1 MGGMIVNERYS
12 RQTLFSPVGEEGQVK
27 IHQKHVLLLGAG
39 ALGSANAEALT
50 RAGVGKLTI
59 VDRDYVESSNLQ
71 RQQLY
76 TERDVEEKLPKA
88 EAAKRHLNAINHEV
102 EVAAVIMDATAQ
114 TLEPLLGNVDLIM
127 DATDNFETRM
137 VINDLAQKLEI
148 PWIYGAC
155 VGSVGMTMTIL
166 PGQTPCLHCLLKT
179 IPIQGMTCDTGG
191 IISPAV
197 TMVVAHQTAEAL
209 KILVEDWEA
218 VRATLVTFDLW
229 RNQYQSVK
237 LTKAKKK
244 DCLSCGEQRTYP
256 FLTAENTTKTAVL
269 CGRDTVQVRPPKPMK
284 LQLEKLATDLDGS
297 GYVIKFNPFLL
308 SLEKNGERMVVF
320 QDGRALIHGTKDM
333 IHAKSMYQRILG

>member
-1 MGGMIVNERYS
+1 MDERYS
-12 RQTLFSPVGEEGQVK
+12 RQTLFSPIGDGGQAH
-27 IHQKHVLLLGAG
+27 IRHKHVLLLGAG

-50 RAGVGKLTI
+50 RAGVGKVTI

-76 TERDVEEKLPKA
+76 TEQDVEDKLPKA
-88 EAAKRHLNAINHEV
+88 EAAKQHLYAINHEV
-102 EVAAVIMDATAQ
+102 DIEAIIMDASAQ
-114 TLEPLLGNVDLIM
+114 TLEPLLDGVDLII

-137 VINDLAQKLEI
+137 IINDLSQKLQI

-166 PGQTPCLHCLLKT
+166 PGKTPCMNCLMKT
-179 IPIQGMTCDTGG
+179 IPVQGMTCDTGG

-209 KILVEDWEA
+209 KILVEDWES
-218 VRATLVTFDLW
+218 VRTTLVTFDMW
-229 RNQYQSVK
+229 RNQYQTIK

-256 FLTAENTTKTAVL
+256 FLNPDNMTKTAVL
-269 CGRDTVQVRPPKPMK
+269 CGRDTVQVRPSRPLK
-284 LQLEKLATDLDGS
+284 LQLEKLAKDLKGS
-297 GYVIKFNPFLL
+297 DYLVKVNPFLL
-308 SLEKNGERMVVF
+308 SCEKDGERMVVF
-320 QDGRALIHGTKDM
+320 QDGRALIHGTKD
-333 IHAKSMYQRILG
+333 IVHAKVVYQRILG

>member
-1 MGGMIVNERYS
+1 MNERYS
-12 RQTLFSPVGEEGQVK
+12 RQTLFSPIGEVGQVK
-27 IHQKHVLLLGAG
+27 IQQKHVLLLGAG

-59 VDRDYVESSNLQ
+59 VDRDYVETSNLQ

-88 EAAKRHLNAINHEV
+88 EAAKRHLHAINHEV
-102 EVAAVIMDATAQ
+102 EVKAVIMDATAQ
-114 TLEPLLGNVDLIM
+114 TLEPLLGHVDLIM

-137 VINDLAQKLEI
+137 IINDLSQKLQI

-209 KILVEDWEA
+209 KILVEDWVS
-218 VRATLVTFDLW
+218 VRPALVTFDLW
-229 RNQYQSVK
+229 RNQYQTVK

-244 DCLSCGEQRTYP
+244 DCLSCGDRRTYP
-256 FLTAENTTKTAVL
+256 FLTLENATKTAVL
-269 CGRDTVQVRPPKPMK
+269 CGRDTVQVRPPKPLK
-284 LQLEKLATDLDGS
+284 LQLERLAKDLNGS
-297 GYVIKFNPFLL
+297 GYLVKVNPFLL
-308 SLEKNGERMVVF
+308 SCEKNGERMVVF
-320 QDGRALIHGTKDM
+320 RDGRALIHGTKDM
-333 IHAKSMYQRILG
+333 VHAKAMYQSILG

>member
-1 MGGMIVNERYS
+1 MNERYS
-12 RQTLFSPVGEEGQVK
+12 RQTLFSPIGEGGQAH
-27 IHQKHVLLLGAG
+27 IRQKHVLLLGAG

-76 TERDVEEKLPKA
+76 TEQDVEDKLPKA
-88 EAAKRHLNAINHEV
+88 EAAKRHLHAINHEV
-102 EVAAVIMDATAQ
+102 DVAAVIMDATAR
-114 TLEPLLGNVDLIM
+114 TLEPLLGHVDLII

-137 VINDLAQKLEI
+137 IINDLSQKLQI

-166 PGQTPCLHCLLKT
+166 PDKTPCMNCLMKT
-179 IPIQGMTCDTGG
+179 IPVQGMTCDTGG

-218 VRATLVTFDLW
+218 VRPTLVTFDLW
-229 RNQYQSVK
+229 RNQYQTIK
-237 LTKAKKK
+237 LTKAKRT

-256 FLTAENTTKTAVL
+256 FLNADNMTKTAVL
-269 CGRDTVQVRPPKPMK
+269 CGRDTVQVRPSKPLK
-284 LQLEKLATDLDGS
+284 LQLEKLAKDLKGS
-297 GYVIKFNPFLL
+297 DYLVKVNPFLL
-308 SLEKNGERMVVF
+308 SCEKDGERMVIF

-333 IHAKSMYQRILG
+333 VHAKALYQRILG

>member
-1 MGGMIVNERYS
+1 MNERYS
-12 RQTLFSPVGEEGQVK
+12 RQTLFSPIGDGGQAH
-27 IHQKHVLLLGAG
+27 IRQKHVLLLGAG

-76 TERDVEEKLPKA
+76 TEQDVEDKLPKA
-88 EAAKRHLNAINHEV
+88 EAAKRHLHAINHEV
-102 EVAAVIMDATAQ
+102 DVAAVIMDATAH
-114 TLEPLLGNVDLIM
+114 TLEPLLDHVDLII

-137 VINDLAQKLEI
+137 IINDLSQKLQI

-166 PGQTPCLHCLLKT
+166 PGKTPCMNCLMKT
-179 IPIQGMTCDTGG
+179 IPVQGMTCDTGG

-218 VRATLVTFDLW
+218 VRPTLVTFDLW
-229 RNQYQSVK
+229 RNQYQTIK
-237 LTKAKKK
+237 LTKAKKT

-256 FLTAENTTKTAVL
+256 FLNADNMTKTAVL
-269 CGRDTVQVRPPKPMK
+269 CGRDTVQVRPSNPLK
-284 LQLEKLATDLDGS
+284 LQLEKLAKDLKGS
-297 GYVIKFNPFLL
+297 DYLVKVNPFLL
-308 SLEKNGERMVVF
+308 SCEKDGERMVIF

-333 IHAKSMYQRILG
+333 VRAKALYQRILG

>member
-1 MGGMIVNERYS
+1 MNERYS
-12 RQTLFSPVGEEGQVK
+12 RQTLFSPIGEGGQAH
-27 IHQKHVLLLGAG
+27 IRQKHVLLLGAG

-76 TERDVEEKLPKA
+76 TEQDVEDKLPKA
-88 EAAKRHLNAINHEV
+88 EAAKRHLHAINHEV
-102 EVAAVIMDATAQ
+102 DVAAVIMDATARS
-114 TLEPLLGNVDLIM
+114 LEPLLDHVDLII

-137 VINDLAQKLEI
+137 IINDLSQKLQI

-166 PGQTPCLHCLLKT
+166 PDKTPCMNCLMKT
-179 IPIQGMTCDTGG
+179 IPVQGMTCDTGG

-218 VRATLVTFDLW
+218 VRPTLVTFDLW
-229 RNQYQSVK
+229 RNQYQTIK
-237 LTKAKKK
+237 LTKAKRM

-256 FLTAENTTKTAVL
+256 FLNADNMTKTAVL
-269 CGRDTVQVRPPKPMK
+269 CGRDTVQVRPSKPLK
-284 LQLEKLATDLDGS
+284 LQLEKLAKDLKGS
-297 GYVIKFNPFLL
+297 DYLVKVNPFLL
-308 SLEKNGERMVVF
+308 SCEKDGERMVIF

-333 IHAKSMYQRILG
+333 VHAKALYQRILG

>member
-1 MGGMIVNERYS
+1 MNERYS
-12 RQTLFSPVGEEGQVK
+12 RQTLFSPIGEEGQMK
-27 IHQKHVLLLGAG
+27 IQQKHVLLLGAG

-59 VDRDYVESSNLQ
+59 VDRDYVETSNLQ

-88 EAAKRHLNAINHEV
+88 EAAKRHLHAINHEV
-102 EVAAVIMDATAQ
+102 EVKAVIMDATAQ
-114 TLEPLLGNVDLIM
+114 TLEPLLGHVDLIM

-137 VINDLAQKLEI
+137 IINDLSQKLQI

-166 PGQTPCLHCLLKT
+166 AGETPCLHCLLKT

-209 KILVEDWEA
+209 KILVEDWES
-218 VRATLVTFDLW
+218 VRPSLVTFDLW
-229 RNQYQSVK
+229 RNQYQTVK

-244 DCLSCGEQRTYP
+244 DCLSCGDQRTYP
-256 FLTAENTTKTAVL
+256 FLTLENATKTAVL
-269 CGRDTVQVRPPKPMK
+269 CGRDTVQVRPPKPLN
-284 LQLEKLATDLDGS
+284 LQLEKLAKDLNGS
-297 GYVIKFNPFLL
+297 GYLVKVNPFLL
-308 SLEKNGERMVVF
+308 SCEKNGERMVVF
-320 QDGRALIHGTKDM
+320 QDGRALVHGTKDM
-333 IHAKSMYQRILG
+333 VHAKVMYQSILG

>member
-1 MGGMIVNERYS
+1 MNERYS
-12 RQTLFSPVGEEGQVK
+12 RQTLFSPIGEGGQVK
-27 IHQKHVLLLGAG
+27 IQQKHILLLGAG

-59 VDRDYVESSNLQ
+59 VDRDYVETSNLQ

-76 TERDVEEKLPKA
+76 TEQDVEEKLPKA
-88 EAAKRHLNAINHEV
+88 EAAKRHLHAINHEV
-102 EVAAVIMDATAQ
+102 EVKAVIMDATAQ
-114 TLEPLLGNVDLIM
+114 TLEPLLGHVDLIM

-137 VINDLAQKLEI
+137 IINDLSQKLQI

-197 TMVVAHQTAEAL
+197 TMVVAHQIAEAL
-209 KILVEDWEA
+209 KILVEDWES
-218 VRATLVTFDLW
+218 VRPSLVTFDLW
-229 RNQYQSVK
+229 RNQYQTVR
-237 LTKAKKK
+237 LTKVKKK
-244 DCLSCGEQRTYP
+244 DCLSCGDQRTYP
-256 FLTAENTTKTAVL
+256 FLTLENATKTAVL
-269 CGRDTVQVRPPKPMK
+269 CGRDTVQVRPPKPLK
-284 LQLEKLATDLDGS
+284 LQLEKLAKDLNGS
-297 GYVIKFNPFLL
+297 GYMVKVNPFLL
-308 SLEKNGERMVVF
+308 SCEKNGERMVVF

-333 IHAKSMYQRILG
+333 VHAKALYQSILG

>member
-1 MGGMIVNERYS
+1 MIERYS
-12 RQTLFSPVGEEGQVK
+12 RQTLFSPIGEGGQAH

-76 TERDVEEKLPKA
+76 TEQDVEDKLPKA
-88 EAAKRHLNAINHEV
+88 EAAKRHLHAINHEV
-102 EVAAVIMDATAQ
+102 DVAAVIMDATARS
-114 TLEPLLGNVDLIM
+114 LEPLLGHVDLII

-137 VINDLAQKLEI
+137 IINDLSQKLQI

-166 PGQTPCLHCLLKT
+166 PDKTPCMNCLMKT
-179 IPIQGMTCDTGG
+179 IPVQGMTCDTGG

-218 VRATLVTFDLW
+218 VRPTLVTFDLW
-229 RNQYQSVK
+229 RNQYQTIK
-237 LTKAKKK
+237 LTKAKRT

-256 FLTAENTTKTAVL
+256 FLNADNMTKTAVL
-269 CGRDTVQVRPPKPMK
+269 CGRDTVQVRPSKPLK
-284 LQLEKLATDLDGS
+284 LQLEKLAKDLKGS
-297 GYVIKFNPFLL
+297 DYLVKVNPFLL
-308 SLEKNGERMVVF
+308 SCEKDGERMVIF

-333 IHAKSMYQRILG
+333 VHAKALYQRILG